1 MVFVTN
7 DSTLEKKHANDMR
20 PPNVTIERSGAECTE
35 EELCEYRDGPIVAL
49 VAAVLMSLGGYSL
62 CLLSY
67 FYFGWAWWLAIVAFM
82 PGAFFVG
89 FLFYTLRFLVRYTKR

>member
-7 DSTLEKKHANDMR
+7 NSTLETKHVNDMR
-20 PPNVTIERSGAECTE
+20 PPNVPIERSDAERTDE
-35 EELCEYRDGPIVAL
+35 EPCEYRDGPIVAL

-62 CLLSY
+62 SLLSY
-67 FYFGWAWWLAIVAFM
+67 FYFGWSWWMVIAAFM

-89 FLFYTLRFLVRYTKR
+89 LLFYTLRFLARYKKW